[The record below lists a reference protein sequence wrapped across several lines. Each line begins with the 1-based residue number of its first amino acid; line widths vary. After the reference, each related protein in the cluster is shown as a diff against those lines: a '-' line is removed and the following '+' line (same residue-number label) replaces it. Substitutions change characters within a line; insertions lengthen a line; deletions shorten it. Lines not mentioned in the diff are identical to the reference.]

1 MRMDSRLFQHERRG
15 LIATL
20 VNQEGRVS
28 VADLCARF
36 GLSAA
41 TIRTDLDDLVHQG
54 LVIRTHGGAIPT
66 DHRNTEMSF
75 EVRRRLCMAQKAR
88 IGAAAAAM
96 IVDGEAIVLDASTTA
111 LAVANAI
118 RGRHELTVLTNGLY
132 IALALLLIPGVTV
145 LMAGGFLRPDS
156 VSVVGTDGHDL
167 VQKYNFQKGFFG
179 GKGLDLKEGLTDVN
193 RDEVAIKGDL
203 VKRAKRVIAV
213 IDSSKWGRVGFARF
227 AAIDELHCVV
237 TDDGAPPD
245 MVAALRDAGVEVVI
259 A

>member
-1 MRMDSRLFQHERRG
+1 MDSRLFQHERRG
-15 LIATL
+15 LIVSL

-41 TIRTDLDDLVHQG
+41 TIRSDLDELVQQG
-54 LVIRTHGGAIPT
+54 LVIRTHGGAVSA
-66 DHRNTEMSF
+66 DHRNVEMSF
-75 EVRRRLCMAQKAR
+75 EARRRLFAARKAR

-118 RGRHELTVLTNGLY
+118 QRRHDLTVITNGLFS
-132 IALALLLIPGVTV
+132 AMALLNIPGVTV
-145 LMAGGFLRPDS
+145 LMTGGFLRRDS

-179 GKGLDLKEGLTDVN
+179 ARGVDLNEGLTDVN
-193 RDEVAIKGDL
+193 RDEVAIKRDL

-213 IDSSKWGRVGFARF
+213 IDSSKWGQVGFARF

-245 MVAALRDAGVEVVI
+245 MVAALREAGVEVVI

>member
-1 MRMDSRLFQHERRG
+1 MDSRLFQHERRG
-15 LIATL
+15 LIVTL

-41 TIRTDLDDLVHQG
+41 TIRSDLDGLVRQG
-54 LVIRTHGGAIPT
+54 LVIRTHGGAIAA
-66 DHRNTEMSF
+66 DHRNVEMSF
-75 EVRRRLCMAQKAR
+75 EARRRMYAAEKAR

-96 IVDGEAIVLDASTTA
+96 IADGEAIVLDASTTA

-118 RGRHELTVLTNGLY
+118 RGHRELTVITNGLF
-132 IALALLLIPGVTV
+132 AAMALLNIPGVTV
-145 LMAGGFLRPDS
+145 LMTGGFLRSDS

-167 VQKYNFQKGFFG
+167 VQRYNFQKGFFG
-179 GKGLDLKEGLTDVN
+179 GKGLDLQGGLTDVN
-193 RDEVAIKGDL
+193 RDEVAIKRDL
-203 VKRAKRVIAV
+203 VKRAKRVVAV
-213 IDSSKWGRVGFARF
+213 MDSSKWGQVGFARF

-245 MVAALRDAGVEVVI
+245 MVAALREAGVEVVI

>member
-1 MRMDSRLFQHERRG
+1 
-15 LIATL
+15 

-41 TIRTDLDDLVHQG
+41 TIRSDLDGLVRQG
-54 LVIRTHGGAIPT
+54 LVIRTHGGAIT
-66 DHRNTEMSF
+66 ADHRNVEMSF
-75 EVRRRLCMAQKAR
+75 EARRRLYAAEKAR

-96 IVDGEAIVLDASTTA
+96 IADGETIVLDASTTA

-118 RGRHELTVLTNGLY
+118 RGHRELTVLTNGLY
-132 IALALLLIPGVTV
+132 IALALLHVPGVTV
-145 LMAGGFLRPDS
+145 LMAGGFLHPES
-156 VSVVGTDGHDL
+156 VSLVGTDGHDL

-193 RDEVAIKGDL
+193 RDEVAIKHDL
-203 VKRAKRVIAV
+203 VKRAKRVVAV
-213 IDSSKWGRVGFARF
+213 IDSSKWGQVGFARF

-237 TDDGAPPD
+237 TDDGAPQD
-245 MVAALRDAGVEVVI
+245 MVAALREAGVEVII